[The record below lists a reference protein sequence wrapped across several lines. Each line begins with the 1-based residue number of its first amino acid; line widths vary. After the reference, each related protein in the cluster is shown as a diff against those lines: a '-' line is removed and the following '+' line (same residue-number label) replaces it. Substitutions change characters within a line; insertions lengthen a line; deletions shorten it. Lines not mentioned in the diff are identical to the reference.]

1 MTDNQLL
8 RLPLFVKLPLSLLS
22 IGIIIIFAHT
32 AQHLLVPML
41 IALLIAILLNPL
53 YHFISNKL
61 FVPRILAI
69 FITVLIFISLFLGIL
84 FFISWQI
91 SGVVQDSE
99 KIILNLSIHHDN
111 LRFWLR
117 DTIGFSLKDQSLYF
131 ESTLGNTLNGE
142 NQIMGSTLSFFSTSI
157 FNAVLIPIYVFLILL
172 YQDLFTKFL
181 FKMVKNK
188 SHHILE
194 DILRNVNIILKSYIL
209 GLLIQMFI
217 VAILTSAGMF
227 VLGVEYAIL
236 IGVITALL
244 NLIPY
249 IGIMMAITIA
259 LLAALINSSEISV
272 MFGVVAIYALVQ
284 FIDNNILVPRI
295 VGNKVKINALASI
308 VGVIT
313 GGAIAGVAGM
323 FLAIP
328 FLAIIKVIFDR
339 IEAMSP
345 WGYLI
350 GDDQNRD
357 YSWPILQIEKIIA
370 KTGAVKLLKPLPKDN
385 L

>member
-350 GDDQNRD
+350 GDDQNLD